1 MAHNENALVVL
12 PLEELQSLINKA
24 IRTTVSELLE
34 SRGTFAPSKDDK
46 RLTFDEVRV
55 RLRVSRP
62 TLHRLIASGKLPAH
76 KTHERG
82 QWIISER
89 ALETYLGG
97 GV

>member
-1 MAHNENALVVL
+1 MTHNEKALVIL
-12 PLEELQSLINKA
+12 PLEELQSLIHEA
-24 IRTTVSELLE
+24 IRNTISELSDSL
-34 SRGTFAPSKDDK
+34 GTFAPSKDDK

-89 ALETYLGG
+89 ALESYLGG
-97 GV
+97 A

>member
-1 MAHNENALVVL
+1 MQSVAVV
-12 PLEELQSLINKA
+12 PTAELQALISEAVRNA
-24 IRTTVSELLE
+24 IFELTD
-34 SRGTFAPSKDDK
+34 SHGTLAPSKGDK

-97 GV
+97 AS